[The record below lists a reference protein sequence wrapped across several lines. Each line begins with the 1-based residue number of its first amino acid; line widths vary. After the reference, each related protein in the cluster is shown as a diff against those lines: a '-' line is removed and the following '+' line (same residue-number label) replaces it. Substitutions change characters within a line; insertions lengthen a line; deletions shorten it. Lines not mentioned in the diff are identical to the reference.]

1 MISELFIM
9 YFWTAYVVVGMI
21 AMLTHVNIVSDY
33 DNKNNTD
40 FSSGWTGMFMALL
53 VWMFPVLIM
62 ATIVAFKEPK

>member
-1 MISELFIM
+1 MTPELFIM

-21 AMLTHVNIVSDY
+21 AMLVHVNIVSDY
-33 DNKNNTD
+33 DIGHGTE